1 MKAMVVPNWGE
12 KSVLMSQP
20 DPKPSSREAVMRV
33 RAAGVGLTLLNM
45 DVSDEK
51 CALAR
56 EWGADEAINVKKEG
70 DLVAAVKRLTDGR
83 GVDVGHSE
91 TFQVAYDSLSTS
103 GRAVVIGVGKG
114 SIQVPTRP
122 LMSTEKTI
130 TGSRHSTRTEL
141 IETLEVMARGV
152 VKPVVGMRTHF
163 TEIENIFEAI
173 VDEKLLGRGALTYD

>member
-12 KSVLMSQP
+12 KSVLMSRP

-83 GVDVGHSE
+83 GVDAAIDYVGHSE

-130 TGSRHSTRTEL
+130 TGSRH
-141 IETLEVMARGV
+141 
-152 VKPVVGMRTHF
+152 
-163 TEIENIFEAI
+163 
-173 VDEKLLGRGALTYD
+173 